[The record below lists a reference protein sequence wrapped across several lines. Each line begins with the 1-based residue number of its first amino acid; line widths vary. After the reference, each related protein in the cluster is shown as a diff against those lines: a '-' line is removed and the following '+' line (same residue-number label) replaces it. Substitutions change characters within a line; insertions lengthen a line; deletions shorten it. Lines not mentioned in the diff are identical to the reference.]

1 MGSTSNPAWIRSAPP
16 DPPGLVSFKDP
27 EDAKRFVREVT
38 DWAKKK
44 LNDPKTKRL
53 QAIRIV
59 NFMAA
64 FYYLSSTMSRAQG
77 LVETDSYKGGL
88 PVRALTIY
96 KGDND
101 LYIWGVAAGVY
112 DRKEGG
118 PSKLVDKTV
127 RHIVPDPMFRDA
139 VVQLHKLLGYE
150 PGPNDPLLVMP
161 KEGGGFRPTTLDDLR
176 KSGGAQALKKI
187 IEDIGHDNG
196 TLPAGKEVNN
206 PIHKIRNLV
215 SLLNSEEGRKL
226 IIEGTNKLLDHA
238 FGSKAH
244 KRYSN
249 VSELDVMHVPSTFGA
264 EKLNF
269 IKIFEERTWETEK
282 KSGKGKITKERSK
295 KIKAARRAAEAQVKA
310 TAERLIKSVS
320 GTSAQAG
327 VANNAQERM
336 ENASEEGQKNCRDK
350 MNQ

>member
-38 DWAKKK
+38 AWAKEK
-44 LNDPKTKRL
+44 LNDPKTTRL

-88 PVRALTIY
+88 PVRALTIQ

-101 LYIWGVAAGVY
+101 PYIWEVAAGVY
-112 DRKEGG
+112 HREGKG
-118 PSKLVDKTV
+118 HSKLVDKTV
-127 RHIVPDPMFRDA
+127 RHIVPDPLFRDA

-150 PGPNDPLLVMP
+150 PGPNDALLVMP
-161 KEGGGFRPTTLDDLR
+161 DKEGFRPTTLDDLR
-176 KSGGAQALKKI
+176 KSGGAEAVKSILEK
-187 IEDIGHDNG
+187 IGHENG
-196 TLPAGKEVNN
+196 SLPPGKEVNN

-215 SLLNSEEGRKL
+215 SLLTSKEG
-226 IIEGTNKLLDHA
+226 IQAVIEGTNKLLDHA

-249 VSELDVMHVPSTFGA
+249 VSELDVMHVPSIFGA
-264 EKLNF
+264 ERLNF

-295 KIKAARRAAEAQVKA
+295 KIKAARQAARAQVKA
-310 TAERLIKSVS
+310 TAKRLIKSVT

-327 VANNAQERM
+327 VANNAQNKA